1 MGQIYKF
8 TSAHFSGSPMNAIS
22 ANKEQWSSLITKV
35 AQDDRQAFVTLFN
48 HFAPLL
54 KTYAM
59 STQPILNASRAEE
72 FVQETMLK
80 VWRKAHQF
88 NADKSSAS
96 TWIYAVGRN
105 TRIDMLR
112 AAKNIDTVTD
122 AEDVWLEIPDE
133 RASQQQLLEQGR
145 EKAQVHQALEQL
157 PPEQKQIIRMIYIEG
172 KSHQEIA
179 NEQNIALGTV
189 KSRARLALKKLSHR
203 FKE

>member
-1 MGQIYKF
+1 
-8 TSAHFSGSPMNAIS
+8 
-22 ANKEQWSSLITKV
+22 
-35 AQDDRQAFVTLFN
+35 
-48 HFAPLL
+48 
-54 KTYAM
+54 M
-59 STQPILNASRAEE
+59 STQPILNAARAEE